1 MYISFEVQFDETQ
14 LRELA
19 AVTYRPWRRL
29 LVMAGVGAGVGA
41 GFSFAAGDGR
51 AMVGGFLGAWAA
63 LLLLY
68 VAAWTVRS
76 AVTRVP
82 RWLYAP
88 TKYLLDDAGVTV
100 AAPKASRWLSWDTFN
115 QVRLTRRFLLLQH
128 RAVHTVA
135 VPLSGL
141 TPEQVEEIRGKVAG
155 RSPDASGRPL
165 RPPVPDRG
173 E

>member
-1 MYISFEVQFDETQ
+1 MQISFEVQPDEAQ

-29 LVMAGVGAGVGA
+29 LVMPGVGAGVGA

-51 AMVGGFLGAWAA
+51 ATVGGFLSAWAA

-68 VAAWTVRS
+68 VAARMVRS
-76 AVTRVP
+76 AVTRAP

-88 TKYLLDDAGVTV
+88 TRYLLDDAGVTV

-115 QVRLTRRFLLLQH
+115 QVQLTRRFLLL
-128 RAVHTVA
+128 RYRNANTVA
-135 VPLSGL
+135 LPLSCL
-141 TPEQVEEIRGKVAG
+141 TPQQVEQIREKVTG
-155 RSPDASGRPL
+155 RSPDTPGQPL

>member
-1 MYISFEVQFDETQ
+1 MYISFEVQLDETQ

-51 AMVGGFLGAWAA
+51 ATFGGFLSVWAA

-68 VAAWTVRS
+68 VAARMVRS

-82 RWLYAP
+82 RWLCAP
-88 TKYLLDDAGVTV
+88 TRYLLDDAGVTV

-115 QVRLTRRFLLLQH
+115 QVRLTRRFLLLQQ

-141 TPEQVEEIRGKVAG
+141 TSEQVEEIREKVGG
-155 RSPDASGRPL
+155 RSPDAPGRSL
-165 RPPVPDRG
+165 RPPIPDRG